1 MSELWYKNPKI
12 LLSNLDQFFPNTHL
26 SKIDKVNAIARF
38 AIYYTILIILFKQD
52 MKWLSLSVILL
63 LASYFLG
70 TTDKLKFKNNDVF
83 FAPTKENPF
92 MNYTLGDLFDNPERN
107 PGYGFYDI
115 KDEMKN
121 KYRSHIVSD
130 PSDVWGKYINDRNY
144 YTMPNT
150 SIVNDQT
157 GFAQACFGDSGT
169 CKSLGKDCLKYRDP
183 TYNRGR
189 YTVTGITEP

>member
-12 LLSNLDQFFPNTHL
+12 LLSNLDQFFPSTNL
-26 SKIDKVNAIARF
+26 SKVGKINAIARF
-38 AIYYTILIILFKQD
+38 AFYYTFLIILLMQD
-52 MKWLSLSVILL
+52 AKWLSISVILL
-63 LASYFLG
+63 LVSYFLG
-70 TTDKLKFKNNDVF
+70 STDKLKFKNNDVF

-107 PGYGFYDI
+107 PGYGYYDI
-115 KDEMKN
+115 KDEIN
-121 KYRSHIVSD
+121 KEYKGQLYSD
-130 PSDVWGKYINDRNY
+130 PMDVWGKYISDRNY

-157 GFAQACFGDSGT
+157 GFAQACFGESGT
-169 CKSLGKDCLKYRDP
+169 CKTEGKDCLKYRDP

-189 YTVTGITEP
+189 YTVTGIEEP